1 MAETM
6 FASIKAAA
14 IETGLS
20 QYMIRKGCREG
31 SVPHIRRGE
40 NYLINMP
47 LFRRQLEGESLEQ
60 LRGATK

>member
-1 MAETM
+1 MTETM

-20 QYMIRKGCREG
+20 QYMIRTGCREV

-47 LFRRQLEGESLEQ
+47 LFRRQLQEYILEQ